1 MNLADQ
7 IGALLGFVFTLL
19 VFSYLL
25 GDNPLFRFT
34 VHLFIGVAAGFA
46 AIMAINS
53 VLLPH
58 LAVPLLS
65 GTAGERLLALVPLAL
80 GGLLLAKVSPRLS
93 SWGNLPM
100 AYLVGVGAAV
110 AIGGAITGTLFPQV
124 LASIDLFDRE
134 ATQALEPGLA
144 VSLMNGAVLIVGTI
158 ASLAYFQFGILTRPN
173 QTYRPQAWIASLGQI
188 GQVFVAIAF
197 GFIFA
202 GVLSAALVALIERLV
217 FLVDFIE
224 TILLPWIT

>member
-1 MNLADQ
+1 MENIYISPTEERKEIKRLPVYARAESAPSMRLTGRD
-7 IGALLGFVFTLL
+7 
-19 VFSYLL
+19 
-25 GDNPLFRFT
+25 R
-34 VHLFIGVAAGFA
+34 
-46 AIMAINS
+46 AILEAI
-53 VLLPH
+53 
-58 LAVPLLS
+58 
-65 GTAGERLLALVPLAL
+65 
-80 GGLLLAKVSPRLS
+80 
-93 SWGNLPM
+93 
-100 AYLVGVGAAV
+100 
-110 AIGGAITGTLFPQV
+110 
-124 LASIDLFDRE
+124 
-134 ATQALEPGLA
+134 QAFEPGLA